1 MIDTKAIRTKLL
13 DLAIQGK
20 LTEQKAEDGTSFE
33 LYEAL
38 QKSRTELEKKGVIKK
53 RKPLDEIKEKEK
65 TIPIPVSW
73 KWVRLGELIVSISGG
88 KSFKCLESMPDDN
101 QMGVVKVSAVTWG
114 AFQQNESK
122 TCLSADMWNE
132 DYRIKSGDFLIS
144 RSNTDE
150 FVGNCVIVEDITKRL
165 MLSDKILRIEY
176 LAGIDK
182 WYILY
187 AMRTRFIR
195 EQIISIATGTSASM
209 KNISRDGICSL
220 LIPLPPIKEQARI
233 VEKLSKIKDIL
244 TKIDDDQIQYA
255 KDTETLKAKLI
266 EAGLRGKLTEQL
278 PEEGTAEELYQQ
290 IQAEKQRLVKAKKI
304 KKEQPLPPIETK
316 DIPFPIPTNWKW
328 VRLGDIARKIASGN
342 TPTGGRNSDVYAQS
356 GYCLFREQ
364 NIYNDGIHE
373 EGMVYITEELLA
385 TRENSTVYAG
395 DILLNIT
402 GGSIGRCAVVP
413 DSFDRGSVNQHIL
426 IIRMIDERLR
436 HYIHKVICSPYAQK
450 YINQKA
456 FGDKGGFSGT
466 RCKMM
471 PIPLP
476 PLEEQKRIV
485 ERIDS
490 IYASI

>member
-304 KKEQPLPPIETK
+304 KKEQPLPPI
-316 DIPFPIPTNWKW
+316 
-328 VRLGDIARKIASGN
+328 
-342 TPTGGRNSDVYAQS
+342 
-356 GYCLFREQ
+356 
-364 NIYNDGIHE
+364 
-373 EGMVYITEELLA
+373 
-385 TRENSTVYAG
+385 
-395 DILLNIT
+395 
-402 GGSIGRCAVVP
+402 
-413 DSFDRGSVNQHIL
+413 
-426 IIRMIDERLR
+426 
-436 HYIHKVICSPYAQK
+436 
-450 YINQKA
+450 
-456 FGDKGGFSGT
+456 
-466 RCKMM
+466 
-471 PIPLP
+471 
-476 PLEEQKRIV
+476 
-485 ERIDS
+485 
-490 IYASI
+490 

>member
-1 MIDTKAIRTKLL
+1 MIDTKTIRAKVL

-20 LTEQKAEDGTSFE
+20 LTEQRVEDGSGEE
-33 LYEAL
+33 LYNRIRIEERLSSTKKNEKVLADIDDSEIL
-38 QKSRTELEKKGVIKK
+38 IGIPKNWTWCRLRRICTTDITYGIIKLGDEEPDGIRVLRCSDVKENYINIDNIRTVIPELSQEYSRTILNGGEIVINVRGTLGGCALVPYEMKGYNVAREVAVIRQNSYVDGQFLVFVLLSPLFERFMKKMLRGVAYVGLNIAQ
-53 RKPLDEIKEKEK
+53 LS
-65 TIPIPVSW
+65 TFPV
-73 KWVRLGELIVSISGG
+73 
-88 KSFKCLESMPDDN
+88 
-101 QMGVVKVSAVTWG
+101 
-114 AFQQNESK
+114 
-122 TCLSADMWNE
+122 
-132 DYRIKSGDFLIS
+132 
-144 RSNTDE
+144 
-150 FVGNCVIVEDITKRL
+150 
-165 MLSDKILRIEY
+165 
-176 LAGIDK
+176 
-182 WYILY
+182 
-187 AMRTRFIR
+187 
-195 EQIISIATGTSASM
+195 
-209 KNISRDGICSL
+209 
-220 LIPLPPIKEQARI
+220 PLPPLAEQKRI
-233 VEKLSKIKDIL
+233 AEAVGNIFSVLDSIDEYQKQYLNNNDILKEKLLEAS
-244 TKIDDDQIQYA
+244 IQ
-255 KDTETLKAKLI
+255 
-266 EAGLRGKLTEQL
+266 GKLTEQL
-278 PEEGTAEELYQQ
+278 PEDGTAEELYLQ
-290 IQAEKQRLVKAKKI
+290 IQAEKQELVKAKKI
-304 KKEQPLPPIETK
+304 KREQPLPPIETK
-316 DIPFPIPTNWKW
+316 DIPFPIPANWKW
-328 VRLGDIARKIASGN
+328 VRLGDIARKIASGS
-342 TPTGGRNSDVYAQS
+342 TPTGGRNSDVYVRS

-413 DSFDRGSVNQHIL
+413 DTFDRGSVNQHIL

-485 ERIDS
+485 ERIDG

>member
-1 MIDTKAIRTKLL
+1 LIDTKAIRTKIL

-20 LTEQKAEDGTSFE
+20 LTDQRVEDGTGEE
-33 LYEAL
+33 LYKRIKEERL
-38 QKSRTELEKKGVIKK
+38 SSTKKNEKVLSDIDDSERLINIPQNWTWCRLRKICTTDITYGIIKLGDEEPDGIHVLRCSDVKENYIDTDNIRTVTPELSQEYSRTILCGGEIVINVRGTLGGCALVPYEMKGYNVAREVAVIRQNSAIDGRFLVFVLLSPYFERFM
-53 RKPLDEIKEKEK
+53 RKMLRGVAYVGLNIAQLS
-65 TIPIPVSW
+65 TLPV
-73 KWVRLGELIVSISGG
+73 
-88 KSFKCLESMPDDN
+88 
-101 QMGVVKVSAVTWG
+101 
-114 AFQQNESK
+114 
-122 TCLSADMWNE
+122 
-132 DYRIKSGDFLIS
+132 
-144 RSNTDE
+144 
-150 FVGNCVIVEDITKRL
+150 
-165 MLSDKILRIEY
+165 
-176 LAGIDK
+176 
-182 WYILY
+182 
-187 AMRTRFIR
+187 
-195 EQIISIATGTSASM
+195 
-209 KNISRDGICSL
+209 
-220 LIPLPPIKEQARI
+220 PLPPLAEQKRI
-233 VEKLSKIKDIL
+233 AEAVGNIFSVLDSIDEYQKQYQNNIGILKEKLVEAS
-244 TKIDDDQIQYA
+244 IQ
-255 KDTETLKAKLI
+255 
-266 EAGLRGKLTEQL
+266 GKLTEQL
-278 PEEGTAEELYQQ
+278 PEDGTAEELYQQ
-290 IQAEKQRLVKAKKI
+290 ILAEKQGLVKTKRI

-342 TPTGGRNSDVYAQS
+342 TPTGGRNSDVYVQS

>member
-1 MIDTKAIRTKLL
+1 
-13 DLAIQGK
+13 
-20 LTEQKAEDGTSFE
+20 
-33 LYEAL
+33 
-38 QKSRTELEKKGVIKK
+38 
-53 RKPLDEIKEKEK
+53 
-65 TIPIPVSW
+65 
-73 KWVRLGELIVSISGG
+73 VRLGELIVSISGG

-176 LAGIDK
+176 LAGINK

-209 KNISRDGICSL
+209 KNISQDGICSL

-244 TKIDDDQIQYA
+244 TKIDDDQTQYA

-290 IQAEKQRLVKAKKI
+290 IQAEKRELVKAKKI
-304 KKEQPLPPIETK
+304 KKTQTYQMIDEKE
-316 DIPFPIPTNWKW
+316 IPFEIPNTWKW
-328 VRLGDIARKIASGN
+328 VRLGELCSSSGGK
-342 TPTGGRNSDVYAQS
+342 TPSMENNQYW
-356 GYCLFREQ
+356 Q
-364 NIYNDGIHE
+364 NGTVSWITSKDMKQKYLDTSE
-373 EGMVYITEELLA
+373 MLITEEAAKEMNLYSEGTVLMVVRSGILRRMLPVSIL
-385 TRENSTVYAG
+385 TGPST
-395 DILLNIT
+395 
-402 GGSIGRCAVVP
+402 
-413 DSFDRGSVNQHIL
+413 
-426 IIRMIDERLR
+426 
-436 HYIHKVICSPYAQK
+436 
-450 YINQKA
+450 INQDLKA
-456 FGDKGGFSGT
+456 LIPNDLVLSEYLFLLLKGFESKILHKHAKEGT
-466 RCKMM
+466 TVNSIRFEELLTM
-471 PIPLP
+471 PVPLP
-476 PLEEQKRIV
+476 PKPEQMRIV
-485 ERIDS
+485 DRIDGITS
-490 IYASI
+490 LL

>member
-1 MIDTKAIRTKLL
+1 MIDTKAIRTKIL
-13 DLAIQGK
+13 DLAFQGK
-20 LTEQKAEDGTSFE
+20 LTDQRAEEGTGE
-33 LYEAL
+33 TLYVDIQAG
-38 QKSRTELEKKGVIKK
+38 KKKQVQWPDVDLKK
-53 RKPLDEIKEKEK
+53 
-65 TIPIPVSW
+65 IPSHIPDSW
-73 KWVRLGELIVSISGG
+73 KWVWFLSVVDIAANLVPPEGYQDLLHIAPDNIEKGTGKLLPCRTVGEDRVTSANHLFERGQIIYSKIRPRLR
-88 KSFKCLESMPDDN
+88 K
-101 QMGVVKVSAVTWG
+101 VVVAPFDG
-114 AFQQNESK
+114 L
-122 TCLSADMWNE
+122 CSADMYPLKTQL
-132 DYRIKSGDFLIS
+132 DTQYVF
-144 RSNTDE
+144 
-150 FVGNCVIVEDITKRL
+150 
-165 MLSDKILRIEY
+165 Y
-176 LAGIDK
+176 
-182 WYILY
+182 YILSES
-187 AMRTRFIR
+187 FNQQVN
-195 EQIISIATGTSASM
+195 EATS
-209 KNISRDGICSL
+209 NRVL
-220 LIPLPPIKEQARI
+220 LPKINKKELQKIYIPLPPLGEQNRIARI
-233 VEKLSKIKDIL
+233 VTDVFAQLDL
-244 TKIDDDQIQYA
+244 IDDLQMQYA
-255 KDTETLKAKLI
+255 NDMDTLKTKLF
-266 EAGLRGKLTEQL
+266 EAALRGKLTEQL
-278 PEEGTAEELYQQ
+278 LEDGTAEELYQQ
-290 IQAEKQRLVKAKKI
+290 IQAEKQELVKAKKI

-316 DIPFPIPTNWKW
+316 DIPFPLPTNWKW

-342 TPTGGRNSDVYAQS
+342 TPTGGRNSDVYVHS

-373 EGMVYITEELLA
+373 EGMVYITEELIA

>member
-1 MIDTKAIRTKLL
+1 LIDTKAIRTKVL
-13 DLAIQGK
+13 DLAFQGK
-20 LTEQKAEDGTSFE
+20 LTDQRVEEGTGEELLFKIQNSRLDHTKSSKAKKLSVNDTIIPPFSIPHNWIWVRFSDLIDLTNGTASRGTSGGVDIPVLRLADLSEFNINTRNIRLVKLSDSEYKSHILMRDDLIIIRVNGSKEKVGRAYIYTDEKEISYCDHLFCGHPYSKLILPEYIMLALSQSDLRKQIIPLIKTTAGQNTINQTGLGKVVLPFPSQGEQK
-33 LYEAL
+33 
-38 QKSRTELEKKGVIKK
+38 RI
-53 RKPLDEIKEKEK
+53 
-65 TIPIPVSW
+65 
-73 KWVRLGELIVSISGG
+73 VRLI
-88 KSFKCLESMPDDN
+88 N
-101 QMGVVKVSAVTWG
+101 QVFSVLDT
-114 AFQQNESK
+114 
-122 TCLSADMWNE
+122 
-132 DYRIKSGDFLIS
+132 
-144 RSNTDE
+144 
-150 FVGNCVIVEDITKRL
+150 
-165 MLSDKILRIEY
+165 
-176 LAGIDK
+176 
-182 WYILY
+182 
-187 AMRTRFIR
+187 
-195 EQIISIATGTSASM
+195 
-209 KNISRDGICSL
+209 
-220 LIPLPPIKEQARI
+220 
-233 VEKLSKIKDIL
+233 
-244 TKIDDDQIQYA
+244 IDDLQTRYA
-255 KDTETLKAKLI
+255 KDIDTLKAKLI
-266 EAGLRGKLTEQL
+266 ENGLQGKLTEQL

-328 VRLGDIARKIASGN
+328 VRLGDITRKIASGN
-342 TPTGGRNSDVYAQS
+342 TPTGGRNSGVYVQN

-385 TRENSTVYAG
+385 TRENCTVYAG

>member
-1 MIDTKAIRTKLL
+1 LIDTKAIRTKVL

-20 LTEQKAEDGTSFE
+20 LTEQKAEDGTGEE
-33 LYEAL
+33 LYQHILARIAETAE
-38 QKSRTELEKKGVIKK
+38 RRNKKH
-53 RKPLDEIKEKEK
+53 PK
-65 TIPIPVSW
+65 TIASSNQETFVIPPNW
-73 KWVRLGELIVSISGG
+73 IWVRLGDVCTNIEYGSSNKSSATGKMPVLRMGNIQNGRISYSDLVFTSDEEEIAKYSLKEGDLLFNRCNSIEHVG
-88 KSFKCLESMPDDN
+88 KTGIYRNEMPAIFAGYLVRIRPVL
-101 QMGVVKVSAVTWG
+101 M
-114 AFQQNESK
+114 
-122 TCLSADMWNE
+122 SADYLNFVMQSSYYWKYCASVRSDAVGQSNINAE
-132 DYRIKSGDFLIS
+132 KIKQF
-144 RSNTDE
+144 
-150 FVGNCVIVEDITKRL
+150 
-165 MLSDKILRIEY
+165 
-176 LAGIDK
+176 
-182 WYILY
+182 
-187 AMRTRFIR
+187 RF
-195 EQIISIATGTSASM
+195 
-209 KNISRDGICSL
+209 
-220 LIPLPPIKEQARI
+220 PLPPLAEQQRI
-233 VEKLSKIKDIL
+233 VELMSNVISALDG
-244 TKIDDDQIQYA
+244 IDDQQKKY
-255 KDTETLKAKLI
+255 TEDIEMLRVKLF
-266 EAGLRGKLTEQL
+266 EAALRGKLTEQL
-278 PEEGTAEELYQQ
+278 TEDGTAEELYQQ
-290 IQAEKQRLVKAKKI
+290 IQAEKQGLVKAKKI

-342 TPTGGRNSDVYAQS
+342 TPTGGRNSDVYVQS

-436 HYIHKVICSPYAQK
+436 HYIHKVICSQYAQK